1 VAVALIDAALPLEN
15 VIIAVSNEEDEA
27 APLLSPTPAVVEI
40 GAGMPLLMLL
50 SVGHA
55 SREGA

>member
-1 VAVALIDAALPLEN
+1 MAVALIDAALPSEN
-15 VIIAVSNEEDEA
+15 VVVAVSDEEDEA

-40 GAGMPLLMLL
+40 GAGVPLLMLL
-50 SVGHA
+50 SVGRA